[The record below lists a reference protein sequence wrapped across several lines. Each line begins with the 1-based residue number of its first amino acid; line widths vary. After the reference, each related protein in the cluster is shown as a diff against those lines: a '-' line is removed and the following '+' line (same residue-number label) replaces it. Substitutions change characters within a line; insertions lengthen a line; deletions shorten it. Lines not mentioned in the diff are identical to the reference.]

1 LTGDRALNLDSL
13 LTVPI
18 GDLIFYFIAFILSLS
33 VHESAH
39 ALTSYWFGDDT
50 GRLQGRISLNP
61 TAHIDPIGTLLIPL
75 MGFLSAAQGLP
86 ALIGW
91 AKPVDVNPL
100 RWRNK
105 DLANITVSA
114 AGPISNLLLA
124 AASFITLKVMLAQ
137 EMVIATYKAPF
148 NIVLPATDQSDWV
161 MPVCTF
167 LSLMLLL
174 NVSLALFNLIPIPPL
189 DGSHVLE
196 TLLPDSLKPIYEQ
209 IRPYSWILLLGL
221 LWLGVFSFIMTPM
234 IIGVIQLLWGS
245 R

>member
-1 LTGDRALNLDSL
+1 MESL
-13 LTVPI
+13 FTIQI

-50 GRLQGRISLNP
+50 GHLQGRISLNP
-61 TAHIDPIGTLLIPL
+61 MAHIDPIGTILIPL
-75 MGFLSAAQGLP
+75 MGFISAAQGLP
-86 ALIGW
+86 PLIGW
-91 AKPVDVNPL
+91 AKPVETNPL

-114 AGPISNLLLA
+114 AGPISNFLLA
-124 AASFITLKVMLAQ
+124 SATFVVMKIMTLSGMAFR
-137 EMVIATYKAPF
+137 EYKAPF
-148 NIVLPATDQSDWV
+148 TLIQPMSDQPEWM

-174 NVSLALFNLIPIPPL
+174 NVALAVFNLIPIPPL

-196 TLLPDSLKPIYEQ
+196 TLLPDSLKGVYDQ
-209 IRPYSWILLLGL
+209 IRPYSWIILLGL
-221 LWLGVFSFIMTPM
+221 LWLGVFGFIMSP
-234 IIGVIQLLWGS
+234 VSNLVYSLL
-245 R
+245 

>member
-1 LTGDRALNLDSL
+1 MESL
-13 LTVPI
+13 FTIQI

-50 GRLQGRISLNP
+50 GHMQGRISLNP
-61 TAHIDPIGTLLIPL
+61 LAHIDPIGTILIPL

-86 ALIGW
+86 PLIGW
-91 AKPVDVNPL
+91 AKPVETNPL

-114 AGPISNLLLA
+114 AGPISNFLLGLA
-124 AASFITLKVMLAQ
+124 VFIVMKSMLLSGVV
-137 EMVIATYKAPF
+137 EKAYIKPF
-148 NIVLPATDQSDWV
+148 TFMAPAPGQPDWILPL
-161 MPVCTF
+161 CTF

-174 NVSLALFNLIPIPPL
+174 NVALAVFNLIPIPPL

-196 TLLPDSLKPIYEQ
+196 TLLPDSLKGIYEQ
-209 IRPYSWILLLGL
+209 IRPYSWIILLGL
-221 LWLGVFSFIMTPM
+221 LWLGVFSLILGPVSNL
-234 IIGVIQLLWGS
+234 VIVNLLWGQ
-245 R
+245 